1 MDLVWPH
8 KPDCLM
14 CLFLC
19 VGRELARLGFIN
31 DAQYLAG
38 SIYHEVTVFSVA
50 VYLTHYLMF
59 AIKTHHKV
67 TSIYID
73 YKVCEFYTNITIFKI
88 EFTKCFNFSKY

>member
-1 MDLVWPH
+1 MLI
-8 KPDCLM
+8 
-14 CLFLC
+14 FC

-38 SIYHEVTVFSVA
+38 SIYREVTVFSVA

-73 YKVCEFYTNITIFKI
+73 YKVCEFYTNI
-88 EFTKCFNFSKY
+88 